1 LLLQGPPAARA
12 VLQCYG
18 KTWAMAEI
26 DLQAR
31 VADCLFCRMLA
42 GEIPAPRLY
51 DDEALFAIR
60 DINPRTPVHLL
71 IIPKQHIPTA
81 ADLTAEDGPLL
92 ARLFQTAARLA
103 EQEGL
108 GERGYRLAFNIKG
121 DSGMTVWHLHL
132 HLLGG
137 RQLGPEG

>member
-1 LLLQGPPAARA
+1 MAETDVTARA
-12 VLQCYG
+12 DG
-18 KTWAMAEI
+18 
-26 DLQAR
+26 
-31 VADCLFCRMLA
+31 CLFCRVLA

-51 DDEALFAIR
+51 EDEALFAIR
-60 DINPRTPVHLL
+60 DINPRAPVHLL
-71 IIPKQHIPTA
+71 IIPKQHIATA
-81 ADLTAEDGPLL
+81 ADLSAEDGPLL

-108 GERGYRLAFNIKG
+108 GERGYRLTFNVKG